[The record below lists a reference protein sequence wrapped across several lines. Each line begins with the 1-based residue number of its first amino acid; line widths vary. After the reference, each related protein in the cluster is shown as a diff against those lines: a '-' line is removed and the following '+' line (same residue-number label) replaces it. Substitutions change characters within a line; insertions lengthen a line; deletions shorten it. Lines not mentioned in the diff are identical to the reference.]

1 MRKKVNGHL
10 RKIALLGLN
19 YFLNREYFFKSI
31 GWFNQRFDFLHS
43 IFVAYP
49 ASEEYA
55 LAYVYPRHRNKMRWQ
70 PWPVGVFR
78 QNGKWGIMMVISSI
92 EKDFNNPDN
101 VGELRDLVTRTEH
114 IKYLTNASQ
123 KTFAGILPGV
133 LFFNQIIRDTIEADV
148 TVDAVL
154 KAEKQVRDELHYPE
168 ETPLIILGGKGF
180 IGRRVVKK
188 LNHREVYCVDLNH
201 REIDL
206 SLWPSHLEKRQSIL
220 VNLTKRSALTHYLEL
235 FWPQLVLLNETYPEP
250 TEIEISSLTK
260 IGSPVF
266 HVVGVAAFSVPPFPK
281 AYKGGIP
288 CCAAR
293 ISEKMKVLVKRLN

>member
-1 MRKKVNGHL
+1 MKKKINSHL
-10 RKIALLGLN
+10 RKITLLGLN

-31 GWFNQRFDFLHS
+31 GRLNRRFDFLHS
-43 IFVAYP
+43 IFIAYP

-55 LAYVYPRHRNKMRWQ
+55 LAYVYPKHRDRMRWQ
-70 PWPVGVFR
+70 PWPVGIFR
-78 QNGKWGIMMVISSI
+78 QDGKWGIMMVVSSI

-101 VGELRDLVTRTEH
+101 ADNLREMVARAEQ
-114 IKYLTNASQ
+114 IKNLTNANQ

-133 LFFNQIIRDTIEADV
+133 LFFNRIIRETVEADV

-154 KAEKQVRDELHYPE
+154 KAEKKVRDELHYPE
-168 ETPLIILGGKGF
+168 DTPLIVLGGKGF

-188 LNHREVYCVDLNH
+188 LTHRETYSIDLNQG
-201 REIDL
+201 EIDL
-206 SLWPSHLEKRQSIL
+206 SLWPSQIKGQPAIL
-220 VNLTKRSALTHYLEL
+220 INLTKRSALTNYLEL
-235 FWPQLVLLNETYPEP
+235 FWPQLALLNETYPEP
-250 TEIEISSLTK
+250 TKNEISSLTA

-266 HVVGVAAFSVPPFPK
+266 HVVGVEAFSLPPFPK

-293 ISEKMKVLVKRLN
+293 LSDEMKVLVKRLN